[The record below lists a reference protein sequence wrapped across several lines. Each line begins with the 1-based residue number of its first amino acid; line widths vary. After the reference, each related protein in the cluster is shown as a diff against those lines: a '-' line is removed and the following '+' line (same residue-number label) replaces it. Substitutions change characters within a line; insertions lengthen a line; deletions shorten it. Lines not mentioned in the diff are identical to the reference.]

1 MKLKDPLMGIK
12 LMQGHIVMHLTCS
25 LYIAIF
31 IEDVL
36 DITGRNATF
45 GEYEHIWLLKYG
57 HFVVALMQTLQTFL
71 KIYHRRFLADSM

>member
-1 MKLKDPLMGIK
+1 MRLEEPLQGII

-25 LYIAIF
+25 LYIGIF

-36 DITGRNATF
+36 DITGRNPKF

-57 HFVVALMQTLQTFL
+57 HAAVALMQTLRIL
-71 KIYHRRFLADSM
+71 GR